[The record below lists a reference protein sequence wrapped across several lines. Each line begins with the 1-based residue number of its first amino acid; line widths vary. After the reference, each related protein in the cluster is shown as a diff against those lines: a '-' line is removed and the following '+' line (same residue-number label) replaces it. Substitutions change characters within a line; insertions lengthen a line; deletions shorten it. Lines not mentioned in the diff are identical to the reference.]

1 MPRFSP
7 GTDWS
12 AGETL
17 TARTLFQVHEGLAQI
32 ETGVAPTDPE
42 QGTRLSKDA
51 AIELAPGVTVYWKRR
66 GASTCRMNR
75 TELE

>member
-7 GTDWS
+7 GAAWS

-32 ETGVAPTDPE
+32 ETGSAPNDPE
-42 QGTRLSKDA
+42 QGIRLSKDA
-51 AIELAPGVTVYWKRR
+51 AIELASGVTVYWKRR
-66 GASTCRMNR
+66 GRSACAMNR
-75 TELE
+75 TVLE

>member
-7 GTDWS
+7 DADWS

-42 QGTRLSKDA
+42 QGTRLSKAD
-51 AIELAPGVTVYWKRR
+51 AIELAAAVTVYWKRR
-66 GASTCRMNR
+66 GSSACSMNR

>member
-7 GTDWS
+7 DADWS
-12 AGETL
+12 AAETL

-32 ETGVAPTDPE
+32 ETGVVPTDPE

-51 AIELAPGVTVYWKRR
+51 ALELAAGIVVYWKRR
-66 GASTCRMNR
+66 GSSACSMNR
-75 TELE
+75 TALE